1 MRTVAN
7 ILTRKG
13 NSVVKVEPSTSVI
26 DALKIMADKNIGS
39 VVVMD
44 GTTFLG
50 IMTERDY
57 SRKVVLKG
65 RSSDHTTVADIMS
78 SEFPMISSN
87 HNIDRCMKLISGH
100 NLRYLPV
107 IDKGQLSGIISI
119 NDVVTETILSQ
130 DETISHLQNYIQ
142 S

>member
-1 MRTVAN
+1 
-7 ILTRKG
+7 
-13 NSVVKVEPSTSVI
+13 
-26 DALKIMADKNIGS
+26 MAEKNIGS

-44 GTTFLG
+44 GTKFLG

-78 SEFPMISSN
+78 AEFPAIN
-87 HNIDRCMKLISGH
+87 LTDKIEYCMKLLSE
-100 NLRYLPV
+100 NKLRYLPV
-107 IDKGQLSGIISI
+107 IENNSLAGIISMT
-119 NDVVTETILSQ
+119 DVVAETIISQ
-130 DETISHLQNYIQ
+130 QEMISHLQNYLQ

>member
-1 MRTVAN
+1 MRTVAH
-7 ILTRKG
+7 ILGRKG
-13 NSVVKVEPSTSVI
+13 INVVTVDPSTSVI
-26 DALKIMADKNIGS
+26 DALKLMAEKNIGS

-44 GTTFLG
+44 GDRFIG

-78 SEFPMISSN
+78 SEFPAVSPTDF
-87 HNIDRCMKLISGH
+87 IDHCMKLLSGH

-107 IDKGQLSGIISI
+107 MEGGKLAGVISI

-130 DETISHLQNYIQ
+130 SETISHLQNYIQ

>member
-1 MRTVAN
+1 MRTVAQ
-7 ILTRKG
+7 ILARKG
-13 NSVVKVEPSTSVI
+13 ISVVTVEPSTSVI
-26 DALKIMADKNIGS
+26 TALKMMADKNIGS

-44 GTTFLG
+44 GTGFLG

-65 RSSDHTTVADIMS
+65 RSSEDTTVADIMS
-78 SEFPMISSN
+78 SEFPTITPTDD
-87 HNIDRCMKLISGH
+87 IEYCMKLLSGH
-100 NLRYLPV
+100 HLRYLPV
-107 IDKGQLSGIISI
+107 MEKNKLAGIISI

-130 DETISHLQNYIQ
+130 YETISHLQNYIQ

>member
-1 MRTVAN
+1 MRTVAQ
-7 ILTRKG
+7 ILKRKG

-26 DALKIMADKNIGS
+26 DALRIMADKNIGS
-39 VVVMD
+39 VVVME
-44 GTTFLG
+44 GEKFLG

-78 SEFPMISSN
+78 AEFPVINSS
-87 HNIDRCMKLISGH
+87 HNVDHCMKLLSGH

-107 IDKGQLSGIISI
+107 IESNKLAGIISI

-130 DETISHLQNYIQ
+130 HETISQLQTYIQ

>member
-1 MRTVAN
+1 MRTVAQ

-13 NSVVKVEPSTSVI
+13 IAVITVEPSEPVI
-26 DALKIMADKNIGS
+26 DALRTMAEKNIGA
-39 VVVMD
+39 VVVME
-44 GTTFLG
+44 GSKFLG

-57 SRKVVLKG
+57 SRKVILKG

-78 SEFPMISSN
+78 SEFPVITPKDTIE
-87 HNIDRCMKLISGH
+87 HCMKLLSAH
-100 NLRYLPV
+100 HLRYLPV
-107 IDKGQLSGIISI
+107 IDNNELAGIISI

-130 DETISHLQNYIQ
+130 YETISHLQNYIQ

>member
-1 MRTVAN
+1 LRTVAN
-7 ILTRKG
+7 ILNRKG
-13 NSVVKVEPSTSVI
+13 SDVVKVEPSTSVI
-26 DALKIMADKNIGS
+26 DALRIMADRNIGS
-39 VVVMD
+39 VVVMN
-44 GTTFLG
+44 GAEFLG

-78 SEFPMISSN
+78 SDFPATNPN
-87 HNIDRCMKLISGH
+87 HNIDHCMKLLSGH
-100 NLRYLPV
+100 NVRYLPV
-107 IDKGQLSGIISI
+107 IDKNQLVGIISI